1 MPGPEVYAG
10 CPFMGRLA
18 GRGLDPSQTVK
29 KLHSCLFACVGATI
43 GRLPACRSNTFSGR
57 ASCTANGHGR
67 AMLAPTSVFRQPGRG
82 LDPSAAARGLAAL
95 RISRNR
101 LRRGV
106 SGTPPS
112 TGCPKSIC
120 AKQKATT
127 CFSDG
132 RFYFACYRLSIIF
145 ATISVA
151 VLTYSVMLNCL
162 TTSTS

>member
-1 MPGPEVYAG
+1 MPGPEVYAE

-18 GRGLDPSQTVK
+18 
-29 KLHSCLFACVGATI
+29 
-43 GRLPACRSNTFSGR
+43 
-57 ASCTANGHGR
+57 
-67 AMLAPTSVFRQPGRG
+67 GRG

-101 LRRGV
+101 LHRGV

-112 TGCPKSIC
+112 TGSPKSIC
-120 AKQKATT
+120 EKKATT

>member
-1 MPGPEVYAG
+1 MPGPEVYAE
-10 CPFMGRLA
+10 CPFMGRLT
-18 GRGLDPSQTVK
+18 GRGLDT
-29 KLHSCLFACVGATI
+29 
-43 GRLPACRSNTFSGR
+43 
-57 ASCTANGHGR
+57 TA
-67 AMLAPTSVFRQPGRG
+67 A
-82 LDPSAAARGLAAL
+82 DRGLAAL
-95 RISRNR
+95 RISWNR
-101 LRRGV
+101 LHRRV

>member
-1 MPGPEVYAG
+1 MPGPEVYAE

-18 GRGLDPSQTVK
+18 
-29 KLHSCLFACVGATI
+29 
-43 GRLPACRSNTFSGR
+43 
-57 ASCTANGHGR
+57 
-67 AMLAPTSVFRQPGRG
+67 GRG

-101 LRRGV
+101 LRREA

>member
-10 CPFMGRLA
+10 CPFMGRFA
-18 GRGLDPSQTVK
+18 GRGL
-29 KLHSCLFACVGATI
+29 A
-43 GRLPACRSNTFSGR
+43 
-57 ASCTANGHGR
+57 
-67 AMLAPTSVFRQPGRG
+67 
-82 LDPSAAARGLAAL
+82 PSAAARGLAAL

-101 LRRGV
+101 LHRGV

-120 AKQKATT
+120 AKKATT

-151 VLTYSVMLNCL
+151 VLMYSVMLNCL

>member
-10 CPFMGRLA
+10 CPFMGR
-18 GRGLDPSQTVK
+18 
-29 KLHSCLFACVGATI
+29 FA
-43 GRLPACRSNTFSGR
+43 
-57 ASCTANGHGR
+57 
-67 AMLAPTSVFRQPGRG
+67 GRG

-95 RISRNR
+95 YR
-101 LRRGV
+101 LPQNV
-106 SGTPPS
+106 FVQN
-112 TGCPKSIC
+112 K
-120 AKQKATT
+120 KATT

>member
-1 MPGPEVYAG
+1 MPGPEVYAE

-18 GRGLDPSQTVK
+18 
-29 KLHSCLFACVGATI
+29 
-43 GRLPACRSNTFSGR
+43 
-57 ASCTANGHGR
+57 
-67 AMLAPTSVFRQPGRG
+67 GRG

-95 RISRNR
+95 PTNPD
-101 LRRGV
+101 RRRPGV
-106 SGTPPS
+106 SGAQPT
-112 TGCPKSIC
+112 TGGPQRIFS
-120 AKQKATT
+120 KQKATT